1 MTQLL
6 ILLVKEWVQLY
17 TYKIYNNLTTSPSK
31 IKDSYNKSVVGYVKR
46 RHFNLIKRIIN
57 FVGDGKFF
65 NCFEVYY
72 ESYKLV
78 FQSKQINQLKHKNYH
93 VKYMSDTDK
102 VFSINLID
110 ESKITLLE
118 TAAFSF
124 LSKEFEIKNNA
135 GEWAYI
141 IDKEQKNKIARC
153 KSPITSPFL
162 VYFELLDENYKE
174 NELLFLGILHTYL
187 YGG

>member
-1 MTQLL
+1 
-6 ILLVKEWVQLY
+6 
-17 TYKIYNNLTTSPSK
+17 
-31 IKDSYNKSVVGYVKR
+31 
-46 RHFNLIKRIIN
+46 
-57 FVGDGKFF
+57 
-65 NCFEVYY
+65 
-72 ESYKLV
+72 
-78 FQSKQINQLKHKNYH
+78 QINQLKHKNYH

-118 TAAFSF
+118 TGGFAF
-124 LSKEFEIKNNA
+124 LSKEFEMKSNA